1 MEDLPTDILAAMPKD
16 EKLEVKRDFPLGTE
30 LNNQLEHYEREIIL
44 EQLAKVNGNKKI
56 CAKNLGIT
64 RATLYNRLKKLNID
78 V

>member
-1 MEDLPTDILAAMPKD
+1 MVI
-16 EKLEVKRDFPLGTE
+16 
-30 LNNQLEHYEREIIL
+30 
-44 EQLAKVNGNKKI
+44 KKT